1 MTGTDLSLIQPSTTP
16 PNCDFVRDDI
26 EDPWIFH
33 EPFDFVHLRVMFSC
47 FDNPRA
53 VLQKIYDHMEPG
65 GWVEYQ
71 DTAMEITGSDP
82 ATDEYIRASSLA
94 RWIDLFKAGLRSATG
109 RSPEVALLYANW
121 MKEIGFVDVV
131 EKPCLVPINSWPL
144 DPDDQLLGKF
154 VRLDT
159 EKVVDSSVKLLL
171 AGGMTQ
177 EELPAFKEAVK
188 WSLGDC
194 NMRGYYVG
202 RSIQDCNTPRNC
214 LTKILTAMC
223 QIILSTV
230 ENLLLK
236 PCRARASP

>member
-1 MTGTDLSLIQPSTTP
+1 
-16 PNCDFVRDDI
+16 
-26 EDPWIFH
+26 
-33 EPFDFVHLRVMFSC
+33 MFSC
-47 FDNPRA
+47 FDDPKA
-53 VLQKIYDHMEPG
+53 VLKKIYDHMEPG

-71 DTAMEITGSDP
+71 DTAMEITGSDT

-94 RWIDLFKAGLRSATG
+94 KWIDLVKAGLRSATG
-109 RSPEVALLYANW
+109 RNPEVALLYSKW

-131 EKPCLVPINSWPL
+131 ERPCLIPINSWPL
-144 DPDDQLLGKF
+144 DPEDQLLGKF
-154 VRLDT
+154 VRLDI

-171 AGGMTQ
+171 AGGLVQ

-202 RSIQDCNTPRNC
+202 RSDQSFNVPRSTSTWK
-214 LTKILTAMC
+214 LMSVC

-230 ENLLLK
+230 ENLLFN
-236 PCRARASP
+236 PCQAREEPLDVY

>member
-1 MTGTDLSLIQPSTTP
+1 
-16 PNCDFVRDDI
+16 
-26 EDPWIFH
+26 
-33 EPFDFVHLRVMFSC
+33 MFSC
-47 FDNPRA
+47 FDDPRA
-53 VLQKIYDHMEPG
+53 VLQKIYDHLEPG

-82 ATDEYIRASSLA
+82 VTDEYIRASSLA

-109 RSPEVALLYANW
+109 RSPEVALLYAGW

-131 EKPCLVPINSWPL
+131 ERPCLAPINSWPL

-177 EELPAFKEAVK
+177 DELPAFKEAVK
-188 WSLGDC
+188 WSLGDR

-202 RSIQDCNTPRNC
+202 RSIRDFNAPQNYPTE
-214 LTKILTAMC
+214 ILTAMC
-223 QIILSTV
+223 QIILSTD
-230 ENLLLK
+230 ENLLPK
-236 PCRARASP
+236 PCRAKGPPMSTYSEN